1 MRQDDSGFTL
11 VELVITTTVLGIVMS
26 VVGTAFFVFFRTT
39 GETTE
44 RLAESPALQI
54 ASTYL
59 TRDAQSAQVFTSR
72 CGTWPAGSTSLAHFG
87 WRDPGVAT
95 GIGDDKAVVVS
106 YVVSAGSNPFQK
118 QLDRYQCTIPMTTPG
133 AAFPAT
139 LSSASKTTVVAFLD
153 PTPARAPAAN
163 TTGNPVTIAFGV
175 CTAKTTAAACNS
187 GSSVPFSLSVTRRPA

>member
-1 MRQDDSGFTL
+1 MRRDDSGFTL

-26 VVGTAFFVFFRTT
+26 VLGAAFYVFFRTT

-59 TRDAQSAQVFTSR
+59 TRDAQSAQVFAST
-72 CGTWPAGSTSLAHFG
+72 CGPWPAGSTSLASFG
-87 WRDPGVAT
+87 WRDPGATT
-95 GIGDDKAVVVS
+95 GIADDRAVVVS

-118 QLDRYQCTIPMTTPG
+118 QLDRFECTAPMSTPG
-133 AAFPAT
+133 AAFPGA
-139 LSSASKTTVVAFLD
+139 LSSASKTTVVAFVD
-153 PTPARAPAAN
+153 PTPARAPVAD
-163 TTGNPVTIAFGV
+163 TSSNPVTIAFSV